1 MRNLS
6 LAVSLSLLVAAC
18 GSPDD
23 GSPGTAK
30 KSSNPGKRASSA
42 STESGE
48 LTRPTLKEGYTRFET
63 LKIDDIQPGD
73 DITRCQYVMAPLDR
87 DMDVLDITGLQSKF
101 GHHAAAFSYT
111 PKEGQEVGTELR
123 CMGNDTE
130 FTSGSDSGSD
140 AAFGGGFLGAVG
152 PIETRAGSLP
162 DGVAFR
168 LKKGQGIMMN
178 LHYINTGLEP
188 ASGDAYVDMKLG
200 EIDPA
205 RPIAALFINFNG
217 SFSIAPNDRADSSAD
232 CVVGSDVKLVMLS
245 NHMHEYGDHA
255 STQLIHK
262 DTGAVE
268 MLHDDP
274 TWTEE
279 MANNPTFTKWTAEN
293 PYVLHTGD
301 TIRTN
306 CSWQNTTAE
315 KLGFPREMCIG
326 VGFALA
332 SGDNPKAPACFNGS
346 WVASGI

>member
-1 MRNLS
+1 
-6 LAVSLSLLVAAC
+6 LVAAC
-18 GSPDD
+18 GSSD
-23 GSPGTAK
+23 GASGPGT
-30 KSSNPGKRASSA
+30 KSSSPGKRSASASS
-42 STESGE
+42 ESGE
-48 LTRPTLKEGYTRFET
+48 LVRPALKEGYTRFET
-63 LKIDDIQPGD
+63 LKVDDIQPGD
-73 DITRCQYVMAPLDR
+73 DLTRCQYVMAPFDR

-111 PKEGQEVGTELR
+111 PKEGQEIGAELR

-130 FTSGSDSGSD
+130 FTSGADGNAESGD
-140 AAFGGGFLGAVG
+140 VALGGGFLGAVG

-168 LKKGQGIMMN
+168 LKKGEGIMLN
-178 LHYINTGLEP
+178 LHYINTSLDP
-188 ASGDAYVDMKLG
+188 AGGDAYVDMKFA
-200 EIDPA
+200 ETDPS
-205 RPIAALFINFNG
+205 RPIAALFLNFN
-217 SFSIAPNDRADSSAD
+217 SAFSIAPNDQLDSNQD
-232 CVVGSDVKLVMLS
+232 CVVGSDVKLIMMS

-255 STQLIHK
+255 STQVTRK

-279 MANNPTFTKWTAEN
+279 MANNPTFTKWTAET

-301 TIRTN
+301 TIRTS
-306 CSWQNTTAE
+306 CSWRNTTAQ
-315 KLGFPREMCIG
+315 KLGFPREMCIS